1 MQVRVITMRYQE
13 GLQGFP
19 EDALR
24 AATFGKTVLDVR
36 EHFFL
41 HGNVPH
47 LALVL
52 QLGDA
57 PAYADAG
64 GFRPRG
70 PDAPDP
76 AEGLTDA
83 QRGVYRALRAWRN
96 ETARA
101 EGRPGGWRLRR
112 GRFLRT
118 RRTFAAR
125 CRQYAAGTLG
135 DARFAQCC
143 ASSDGAL
150 RWFGFRGILDDL
162 APGEGSASGSNRVKR
177 GGSWNNN
184 SDNCTSSNR
193 NNNDPSNRNNNN
205 GFRLSSTLQG
215 NEGSHPGRPAVR
227 PGGHEHA
234 GDGRPVT
241 LANAAPSPSPI
252 FSATDAGLRKHFFT
266 TVDKEDRG

>member
-1 MQVRVITMRYQE
+1 MQVRVVTMRYQE

-57 PAYADAG
+57 PAYGDAG
-64 GFRPRG
+64 GFRPRN
-70 PDAPDP
+70 PNAPDP

-83 QRGVYRALRAWRN
+83 QKGVYRALRAWRN

-125 CRQYAAGTLG
+125 CRQYAAGALG

-162 APGEGSASGSNRVKR
+162 APGEGSNRVKR

-184 SDNCTSSNR
+184 ADNCTSSNR
-193 NNNDPSNRNNNN
+193 NNDDPSNRNNNN

-234 GDGRPVT
+234 GDGRPVAS
-241 LANAAPSPSPI
+241 ANAAPSPFPHLA
-252 FSATDAGLRKHFFT
+252 ATRAVSTKCFFT

>member
-1 MQVRVITMRYQE
+1 MQVRVVTMRYQE

-162 APGEGSASGSNRVKR
+162 APGEGSALGSNRVKR

-193 NNNDPSNRNNNN
+193 NNNDPSNRNDNN

-215 NEGSHPGRPAVR
+215 NEGSHPGRPTFRAC
-227 PGGHEHA
+227 GNEHA
-234 GDGRPVT
+234 EARRPVAS
-241 LANAAPSPSPI
+241 ANAAPSPFPI